1 MRIEA
6 DATRYLIDIDDV
18 VEICNLLASKL
29 IKVL

>member
-18 VEICNLLASKL
+18 VEICNLLAEL